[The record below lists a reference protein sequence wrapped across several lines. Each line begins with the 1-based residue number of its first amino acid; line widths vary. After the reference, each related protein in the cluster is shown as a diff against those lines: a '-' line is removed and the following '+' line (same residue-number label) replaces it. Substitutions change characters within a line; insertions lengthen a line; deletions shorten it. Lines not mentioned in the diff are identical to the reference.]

1 MHLRSRLRT
10 VGLLVFAMML
20 HTSLAQATSLRT
32 ANIVDLIDQAES
44 IVVAEVLEI
53 EDGFDSMNLP
63 YTDITINVLDDLTGD
78 RTGVRIIRQFG
89 LQAPKRMPDGR
100 TALSTTPAAFPTF
113 VTDEKVILFLYRQSP
128 MNGMQTTV
136 GLNQGKF
143 TVDARGNV
151 VNAVDNTNLFHHVAA
166 QTERMPEA
174 AQKLV
179 TVPGGEIDED
189 AFVSFVR
196 NAVEE
201 RWVEEGVLHHAH

>member
-1 MHLRSRLRT
+1 
-10 VGLLVFAMML
+10 
-20 HTSLAQATSLRT
+20 
-32 ANIVDLIDQAES
+32 
-44 IVVAEVLEI
+44 
-53 EDGFDSMNLP
+53 MNLP
-63 YTDITINVLDDLTGD
+63 YTDITIDVLDDLTGN

-89 LQAPKRMPDGR
+89 LQEPKQMPDGR
-100 TALSTTPAAFPTF
+100 TALSMTPAAFPMF

-151 VNAVDNTNLFHHVAA
+151 INAVDNTNLFHHVAA

-179 TVPGGEIDED
+179 AVRGGEINEN
-189 AFVSFVR
+189 AFVNFVR